1 MKKILFILVFV
12 LGVSVVTMAQ
22 TAQNQ
27 PSKEYVA
34 ELKKMIVLSGSDA
47 TFKVMIPQMFAMMK
61 QQLPNVPVEFW
72 TETEKEMMKTLVD
85 DLVGIL
91 APIYQK
97 HLTLKDLQEIVKFY
111 ESPIGKKMA
120 AAQPAIASDSMKVGQ
135 QWGMNIAM
143 KVQEALKA
151 KGYMQ

>member
-1 MKKILFILVFV
+1 MKKILFVLVFV

-22 TAQNQ
+22 TVQNQ

-34 ELKKMIVLSGSDA
+34 ELKKMIVSSGSDA

-61 QQLPNVPVEFW
+61 QQLPNVPAEFW

-85 DLVGIL
+85 DLVEML

-111 ESPIGKKMA
+111 ESPVGKKMA
-120 AAQPAIASDSMKVGQ
+120 AAQPAIVSDSMKVGQ

-151 KGYMQ
+151 KGYM